1 MIVICAESSC
11 DLPDE
16 YIKRHNIKI
25 LTHHILTF
33 KGDFYDGIEVTGKNV
48 IDYKRKNG
56 EYPVSK
62 CPKVED
68 YQEEFYAALKEGESV
83 IHITPGIQAY
93 RSFGNASYAA
103 KNIEGVYVTDSSQV
117 SYGYGLVVMEAC
129 KLRDEGCDVE
139 TILKRLDEYKS
150 RIRTYMV
157 IRDFD
162 CLNNVDKSV
171 AKLKNV
177 LNFFGVYPYYCISDD
192 RYILKGI
199 IIGGQFRLYKG
210 FIKKIMKKIKNSDEA
225 VVITSEYDAR
235 RGNEIRDALVRF
247 GGEEFRGF
255 SVKRVSCSEICRYG
269 ENMLGA
275 VEILN

>member
-11 DLPDE
+11 DLPAE
-16 YIKRHNIKI
+16 YIQKHNIKI
-25 LTHHILTF
+25 LTHHISTF
-33 KGDFYDGIEVTGKNV
+33 KGDFYDGIEITGKNV

-68 YQEEFYAALKEGESV
+68 YQREFYSALGEGDSV

-93 RSFGNASYAA
+93 RSFGNAGYAA
-103 KNIEGVYVTDSSQV
+103 KNIRDVYVIDSSQV

-129 KLRDEGCDVE
+129 RLRESGCDAE

-150 RIRTYMV
+150 KIRTYML

-177 LNFFGVYPYYCISDD
+177 LSFFGAYPYFCISND
-192 RYILKGI
+192 RYIFKGI
-199 IIGGQFRLYKG
+199 IIGGRFGLYKG
-210 FIKKIMKKIKNSDEA
+210 FIKKILKKVKNSDE
-225 VVITSEYDAR
+225 VVIISSEYSSR
-235 RGNEIRDALVRF
+235 SINEIRDAFIRF
-247 GGEEFRGF
+247 GGEEFGDV
-255 SVKRVSCSEICRYG
+255 SVKKVSCSEICRYG

-275 VEILN
+275 VETVN